1 MRERA
6 FSRFSHETQVLSKV
20 VGIADLVAW
29 QRSKSVFHEIAPTTV
44 KKLLTGSGKA
54 EKETVA
60 QALERYLG
68 LQAYQT
74 DDESDAAA
82 VGIAWL
88 LQKKLLVENHCS
100 ASGENEQ
107 K

>member
-6 FSRFSHETQVLSKV
+6 FSRFPRETQALSKV

-29 QRSKSVFHEIAPTTV
+29 QQSCAAFYEIAPTTV
-44 KKLLTGSGKA
+44 KKLLAGSGKA
-54 EKETVA
+54 EKEAVA
-60 QALERYLG
+60 LALECYLG
-68 LQAYQT
+68 YQMYRT

-88 LQKKLLVENHCS
+88 LQKKLLGENQCFS
-100 ASGENEQ
+100 VGENEQ

>member
-6 FSRFSHETQVLSKV
+6 FSRFSHETQALSKV

-29 QRSKSVFHEIAPTTV
+29 QQSESVFHELAPTTV

-54 EKETVA
+54 EKEAVA

-68 LQAYQT
+68 VQMYQT

-82 VGIAWL
+82 VGVAWL
-88 LQKKLLVENHCS
+88 LYNNLLKKSGS
-100 ASGENEQ
+100 A
-107 K
+107 